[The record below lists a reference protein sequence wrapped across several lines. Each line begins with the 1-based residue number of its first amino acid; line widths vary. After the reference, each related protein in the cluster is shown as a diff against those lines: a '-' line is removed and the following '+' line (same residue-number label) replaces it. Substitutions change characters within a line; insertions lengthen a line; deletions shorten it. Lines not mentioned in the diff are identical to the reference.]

1 MAGRLPRPCQL
12 SQQRE
17 QLIDQKRFAH
27 VFECS
32 GGYRGCRCLD
42 AGVRR
47 YHHTLAFGMHIFQF
61 FEEFETVGLSNIDIQ
76 KCQIDAAFT
85 KKWFGFLNT
94 SRCKAFVAFC
104 SQNGIQPSANGFVII
119 HDEYSEWLIHTH
131 IRSDPLFTQD
141 SLNCFIAS
149 PRNDTQRSPA
159 QLVPGTLPC
168 SAPNESRYS
177 PRQFAVSPARSG
189 SS

>member
-17 QLIDQKRFAH
+17 QLIDQKRFAQ

-32 GGYRGCRCLD
+32 AGYRACRCLD

-47 YHHTLAFGMHIFQF
+47 YHHTLAFRMHICQF

-94 SRCKAFVAFC
+94 SRCKAFVAR
-104 SQNGIQPSANGFVII
+104 
-119 HDEYSEWLIHTH
+119 SEERRVGKEC
-131 IRSDPLFTQD
+131 RSRW
-141 SLNCFIAS
+141 S
-149 PRNDTQRSPA
+149 P
-159 QLVPGTLPC
+159 
-168 SAPNESRYS
+168 
-177 PRQFAVSPARSG
+177 
-189 SS
+189 